1 MNISIKALLAASAL
15 MIGTGQIARA
25 DEVTDTLN
33 SALAAYEE
41 GDIQYA
47 LEELEFAKQ
56 LLVAM
61 KADALV
67 GFLPEPP
74 AGYTRE
80 ISDDMNAGLAMMGG
94 GSGAE
99 AAYSNGSDNF
109 TITILADSPMMAM
122 MGGMVAN
129 AGAMGLQ
136 VVRVGREKFV
146 LQDGDVIGMIG
157 GRVMVTGSGANTD
170 LIVETLKTMDF
181 KGLKN
186 FGE

>member
-15 MIGTGQIARA
+15 VIGTSQIARA

-61 KADALV
+61 KTDALA

-80 ISDDMNAGLAMMGG
+80 ISSDLAQGMAMVGG
-94 GSGAE
+94 GTGAE
-99 AAYSNGSDNF
+99 ATYTNGSDRF
-109 TITILADSPMMAM
+109 TISIVADSPMMAM

-129 AGAMGLQ
+129 ASAMGLQ
-136 VVRVGREKFV
+136 VVRVGREKFM

-181 KGLKN
+181 KSLKN

>member
-1 MNISIKALLAASAL
+1 MNTSIKTLLAASAL
-15 MIGTGQIARA
+15 MIGTTQLARA

-33 SALAAYEE
+33 SALEAYEE
-41 GDIQYA
+41 GDIRYA

-61 KADALV
+61 KTDALA

-74 AGYTRE
+74 AGYSRE

-99 AAYSNGSDNF
+99 ATYSNGSDEF

-122 MGGMVAN
+122 MGGMISN
-129 AGAMGLQ
+129 AGVMGLE
-136 VVRVGREKFV
+136 VRRVGRQKFAV
-146 LQDGDVIGMIG
+146 QDGDLFGLVG
-157 GRVMVTGSGANTD
+157 GRILVQATGDD
-170 LIVETLKTMDF
+170 LDFLVEVLKTMDF